1 MFQNFCTR
9 VARKIRRL
17 GYARKTAS
25 RFAKFFYVSM
35 ITTCGLFGLFFVIP
49 QELFEPIAI
58 AREDARGHP
67 VWYCFARCFYHTS
80 VTASPGVDCID
91 PA

>member
-58 AREDARGHP
+58 AGKMHADTRYG
-67 VWYCFARCFYHTS
+67 TLL
-80 VTASPGVDCID
+80 
-91 PA
+91 PAVFIIRR

>member
-17 GYARKTAS
+17 GYAKKVAA

-58 AREDARGHP
+58 VGQIHADTRYG
-67 VWYCFARCFYHTS
+67 TLL
-80 VTASPGVDCID
+80 
-91 PA
+91 PATFIIRR

>member
-9 VARKIRRL
+9 VALKLQRL
-17 GYARKTAS
+17 GYAKKVAA

-58 AREDARGHP
+58 AGKIHADTRYG
-67 VWYCFARCFYHTS
+67 TLL
-80 VTASPGVDCID
+80 
-91 PA
+91 PATFIIRR

>member
-1 MFQNFCTR
+1 MGKGKHVPELLHEGSTKN
-9 VARKIRRL
+9 RRL
-17 GYARKTAS
+17 GYTKKVAA

-58 AREDARGHP
+58 VGQIHA
-67 VWYCFARCFYHTS
+67 T
-80 VTASPGVDCID
+80 PGMVLFL
-91 PA
+91 PATFIIRR

>member
-35 ITTCGLFGLFFVIP
+35 ITTCGLFGLFFIIP
-49 QELFEPIAI
+49 HELFELISGAGMR
-58 AREDARGHP
+58 REGSR
-67 VWYCFARCFYHTS
+67 
-80 VTASPGVDCID
+80 PGTFL
-91 PA
+91 PAVFIIRR